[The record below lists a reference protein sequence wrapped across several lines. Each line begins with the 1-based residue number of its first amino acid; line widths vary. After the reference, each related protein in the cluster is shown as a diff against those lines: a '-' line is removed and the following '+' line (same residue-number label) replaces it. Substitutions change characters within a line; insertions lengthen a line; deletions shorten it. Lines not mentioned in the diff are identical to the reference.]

1 MDQDHFYLAKMN
13 IGKLLGIIG
22 VILMATFLLVAARNI
37 FSNGRVDAAIVSDTP
52 TESNGEEQVVDLT
65 VKDYNYYPQVINLKY
80 NIPAKIVVD
89 TNKVRGCL
97 QSIVISDF
105 GIRKLVTAK
114 DNVISFT
121 PNKKGTFSFSC
132 SMGMGF
138 GKIVVS

>member
-1 MDQDHFYLAKMN
+1 MQ

-22 VILMATFLLVAARNI
+22 IILMATFLLVAARN
-37 FSNGRVDAAIVSDTP
+37 FFVENDVSAANVVEDNNVN
-52 TESNGEEQVVDLT
+52 NGEEQVVDLT
-65 VKDYNYYPQVINLKY
+65 VKDYNYYPPIINLKY
-80 NIPAKIVVD
+80 NIPAKIIVD
-89 TNKVRGCL
+89 TDKVKGCL
-97 QSIVISDF
+97 QSIVIPDF
-105 GIRKLVTAK
+105 KVRKFVTSK

>member
-1 MDQDHFYLAKMN
+1 MN